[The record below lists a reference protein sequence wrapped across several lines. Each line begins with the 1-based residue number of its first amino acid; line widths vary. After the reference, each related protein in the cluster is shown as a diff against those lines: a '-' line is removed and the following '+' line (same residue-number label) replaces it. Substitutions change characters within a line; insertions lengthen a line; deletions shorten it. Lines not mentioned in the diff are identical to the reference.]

1 MIQDY
6 PKNKKGN
13 ANNAWTGNQDIYDQI
28 MNARKSGLRI
38 VHRVS
43 MSTFE
48 VAHNKIEL
56 DEDGNYISSA
66 AKDKPWMMYQKIKDE
81 DEEESTA
88 EGLMRTF
95 KNPDRAISDKFEDW
109 NADTH
114 RLTERAEFIEEYT
127 AILDRIEKQELAGYR
142 QQFKQY
148 LNDEMITKMSDSR
161 DWLERQKK
169 TSRKILRVLNK
180 SLKDNFRRPRRL
192 LLSYT

>member
-1 MIQDY
+1 
-6 PKNKKGN
+6 GN

-81 DEEESTA
+81 DEVKTSVE
-88 EGLMRTF
+88 
-95 KNPDRAISDKFEDW
+95 
-109 NADTH
+109 
-114 RLTERAEFIEEYT
+114 
-127 AILDRIEKQELAGYR
+127 AILDDLIDANCKEEPFDKAFSEGLVEEFQEWTEEKG
-142 QQFKQY
+142 
-148 LNDEMITKMSDSR
+148 I
-161 DWLERQKK
+161 
-169 TSRKILRVLNK
+169 
-180 SLKDNFRRPRRL
+180 KDMRFVV
-192 LLSYT
+192 